1 MNYPIPTSTEE
12 IIALR
17 NRPVDEDL
25 IVVAIAGVIKI
36 ARSQGQ
42 SLPQITAEVLRE
54 DAILDQVQRRWLS
67 NLVTQAWHAIP

>member
-42 SLPQITAEVLRE
+42 SLPQITAEARHTLRGHT
-54 DAILDQVQRRWLS
+54 IRVS
-67 NLVTQAWHAIP
+67 N